1 MGSRVIAYFGP
12 ATGERGMEQHP
23 CKDPGLPG
31 QALQLGPHPSI
42 APRRGSR
49 GSRTRLP
56 EGVHGIIHL
65 REQNGSLLLLLLK
78 ALLGHQSC
86 PVLHP
91 ASNTVATNNGAGPV
105 SIRCHKEHSHSR
117 ACLPTGHSR
126 KRCSKVSRG
135 RGLAEAQ
142 QGAQQRVS
150 RSPGWAAG

>member
-12 ATGERGMEQHP
+12 ATGERCMEQHP

-91 ASNTVATNNGAGPV
+91 LANMQPWWRGVKPGSMVQRSQITFMDGPAPAAAPRSIESV
-105 SIRCHKEHSHSR
+105 SEAPLLTCSHI
-117 ACLPTGHSR
+117 
-126 KRCSKVSRG
+126 
-135 RGLAEAQ
+135 
-142 QGAQQRVS
+142 
-150 RSPGWAAG
+150 

>member
-12 ATGERGMEQHP
+12 ATGERCMEQHP

-86 PVLHP
+86 PILVCSEGVLFCLLVLAV
-91 ASNTVATNNGAGPV
+91 ASCTTLASRISPHSVSLALFLHSTLSGDMHEPLLDVLAVPV
-105 SIRCHKEHSHSR
+105 PPVR
-117 ACLPTGHSR
+117 P
-126 KRCSKVSRG
+126 
-135 RGLAEAQ
+135 
-142 QGAQQRVS
+142 
-150 RSPGWAAG
+150 